1 MIDKLELPIER
12 IKETTSTNTY
22 LAQLCKENK
31 AKEYHTVIAEHQT
44 AGRGQ
49 RGNTWESEAGKNLT
63 FSTVLYPTALE
74 VKNQFYLSMIVSFS
88 VIYALEN
95 YTDGFSIKWPNDIY
109 WKDKKIGG
117 ILIENELEGGYIV
130 KSIIGIGLNINQK
143 EFHSSAPNPVSLFQI
158 LGTEID
164 KMEVFQK
171 ILSGLVG
178 GSLFLEN
185 DMDKALS
192 VIQEIYLSHLYRKE
206 GYHPYR
212 DEKGEFMAEFQ
223 EVEPSGHLILKD
235 EQGTLRRYA
244 FKEVE
249 FVL

>member
-74 VKNQFYLSMIVSFS
+74 VKNQFYLSMIASFS

-109 WKDKKIGG
+109 WKNKKIGG

-130 KSIIGIGLNINQK
+130 QSIIGIGLNINQK
-143 EFHSSAPNPVSLFQI
+143 ELHSSAPHPDSLFQ
-158 LGTEID
+158 
-164 KMEVFQK
+164 
-171 ILSGLVG
+171 
-178 GSLFLEN
+178 
-185 DMDKALS
+185 
-192 VIQEIYLSHLYRKE
+192 
-206 GYHPYR
+206 
-212 DEKGEFMAEFQ
+212 
-223 EVEPSGHLILKD
+223 
-235 EQGTLRRYA
+235 
-244 FKEVE
+244 
-249 FVL
+249 